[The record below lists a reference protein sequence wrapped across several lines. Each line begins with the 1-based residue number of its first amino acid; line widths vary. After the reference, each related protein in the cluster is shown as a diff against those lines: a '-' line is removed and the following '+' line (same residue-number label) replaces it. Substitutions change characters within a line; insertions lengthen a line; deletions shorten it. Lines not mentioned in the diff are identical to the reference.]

1 MLLTEHKPGNHHA
14 IRRVDESGILVDDQL
29 HTSSLI
35 LGARLLE
42 PQWPVHSLDQLTAES
57 IEPLIRLE
65 PELVL
70 IGIGQKQQFPPV
82 AIQREF
88 LQRGIGLECMT
99 LDAACRTF
107 NVLMSEN
114 RRALAGLIIQR

>member
-14 IRRVDESGILVDDQL
+14 IRRVDQSGILIDDQL

-35 LGARLLE
+35 LGARLID
-42 PQWPVHSLDQLTAES
+42 PDWPVHSLDQLTAET
-57 IEPLIRLE
+57 IEPLLRLE

-70 IGIGQKQQFPPV
+70 IGIGQQQQFPTV
-82 AIQREF
+82 EIQREF
-88 LQRGIGLECMT
+88 LRRGIGLECMT

-107 NVLMSEN
+107 NILMSEN
-114 RRALAGLIIQR
+114 RRALAGLIL